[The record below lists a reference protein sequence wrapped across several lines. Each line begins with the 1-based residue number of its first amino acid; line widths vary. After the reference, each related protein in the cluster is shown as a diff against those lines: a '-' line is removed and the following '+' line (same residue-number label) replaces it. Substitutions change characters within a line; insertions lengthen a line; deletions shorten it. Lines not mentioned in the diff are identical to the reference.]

1 MKAKSQKAA
10 ICIGNVSVKM
20 QDLLQNY
27 PPHYY
32 NQRKNNYYKKAYY
45 IHRKQN
51 GIIKISR

>member
-1 MKAKSQKAA
+1 MKAKSQKAV

-20 QDLLQNY
+20 QDFLQNY